1 MERKAKEKLRG
12 LPFPEPG
19 RDTEVGTI
27 ALILGGCRQ
36 QQVGCGC
43 GAGSPQGAVW
53 MQMLCQLQSPPLV
66 WR

>member
-1 MERKAKEKLRG
+1 MERKAKETLRG
-12 LPFPEPG
+12 LRFPERG

-27 ALILGGCRQ
+27 ALILGGCRLQ
-36 QQVGCGC
+36 QIQC